1 MRLRPLLLFSLAGVA
16 VVASQSAALADTNP
30 QPVDFTHNVMS
41 APAPESAAQFGNA
54 PKVKTGTAFCTT
66 ATSSAA
72 NVNTDCAQNSVGP
85 HNETSIAVN
94 PANPMNMIGG
104 ANDYQL
110 TLNADGKLGESIL
123 SQAHVTFDGGKTWSD
138 FPVFSNSAY
147 QATGDPAVA
156 FDATGR
162 AYYATLGFRF
172 VGPANVMNPDVL
184 VNTSGDGGK
193 TWNTSVVQPGS
204 GNFGS
209 VGNSLDK
216 EWVAAWGNGNAI
228 VTWTNF
234 LQGQKGA
241 IVSVTTHSS
250 VSHDGGNTW
259 SAQNTISG
267 GLLSSDFTTPE
278 VTADGRIFTTFI
290 NTPAGSTDGRD
301 DVLVAELSPATG
313 ALIGGPT
320 TIARVFDGNTDYP
333 FAFGRQTYQDS
344 VFRNGDQFSL
354 AVDPTNGAHL
364 AAVWADMRNSTLP
377 APADPYKAK
386 TNSDVI
392 VSQSF
397 DHGATWS
404 AATALGITNDQFMPW
419 GAYDTTGHLRIGFF
433 DRQYDPVN
441 HKFGYSVATES
452 APGSLTFNVTQVST
466 ALSDPTTGDRW
477 FGRNVNAN
485 FPHATAFLGDYSNI
499 AATPDGGVVALWTDF
514 RESASF
520 AGVTRSGEDAF
531 FAKTA

>member
-16 VVASQSAALADTNP
+16 VIAGQTAALADTSP
-30 QPVDFTHNVMS
+30 QAVDNTHNVMS
-41 APAPESAAQFGNA
+41 APAPDSSAQFGTA
-54 PKVKTGTAFCTT
+54 PKARPGVPFCTT

-72 NVNTDCAQNSVGP
+72 NVNTDCAQNTIGP

-94 PANPMNMIGG
+94 PTNPSNMIGG

-110 TLNADGKLGESIL
+110 TLNTDGKLGESIL

-138 FPVFSNSAY
+138 FPVFTNQAY
-147 QATGDPAVA
+147 DATGDPALA

-172 VGPANVMNPDVL
+172 VGPANVLNPDVV

-193 TWNTSVVQPGS
+193 TWSMTVVQPGS

-216 EWVAAWGNGNAI
+216 EWITAWGSGNAI

-234 LQGQKGA
+234 LQDQKGG

-259 SAQNTISG
+259 SGQNTISG
-267 GLLSSDFTTPE
+267 GLTESDFTTPKM
-278 VTADGRIFTTFI
+278 TADGRLFTSFI
-290 NTPAGSTDGRD
+290 NTPAGSTTGRD
-301 DVLVAELSPATG
+301 DVLIAELSPATG
-313 ALIGGPT
+313 ALIGSPIRIGT
-320 TIARVFDGNTDYP
+320 VFDGSTDYP
-333 FAFGRQTYQDS
+333 IAFGRQTYQDS
-344 VFRNGDQFSL
+344 VFRNGDPFSL
-354 AVDPTNGAHL
+354 AVDPTNAAHM
-364 AAVWADMRNSTLP
+364 AVVWSDMRNSTLP

-397 DHGATWS
+397 THGTTWS
-404 AATALGITNDQFMPW
+404 SPTALTIANDQFMPW
-419 GAYDTTGHLRIGFF
+419 GTYDTSGHLRIGFF
-433 DRQYDPVN
+433 DRQYDPAN
-441 HKFGYSVATES
+441 HMFGYSLATETT
-452 APGSLTFNVTQVST
+452 PGSLNFNVAQVTTQ
-466 ALSDPTTGDRW
+466 LSDPTTGDRW
-477 FGRNVNAN
+477 FARNVNAN
-485 FPHATAFLGDYSNI
+485 FPHATAFMGDYSGI
-499 AATPDGGVVALWTDF
+499 TATPDGGVVALWTDF
-514 RESASF
+514 RVATTF
-520 AGVTRSGEDAF
+520 AGITRSGEDAF
-531 FAKTA
+531 FAKAA